1 MAKKNKQKNDFS
13 IKDIISLFTVIFTG
27 WFFTYFSLPVLNY
40 GFVGWPF
47 ILILMGVVYILF
59 DFTSDE
65 YGDVEFKRTYRT
77 SISLGLMSIG
87 LIFFII
93 LPIGTMPIF
102 RAYDYQKLLGEVEE
116 KTLSIDMSPTSPEDI
131 IIIDEKTAS
140 KLADKKLVDENMSLG
155 SQVEIGEFTL
165 QQVNNKLYYVA
176 PLNHSGFWKWRRNK
190 EGTTGYMI
198 VNANNDKDVR
208 LITNINGEDVKL
220 KYQEGAYVGDYL
232 QRHIYKNGYK
242 TKAFTDISFEL
253 DDNMMPWYVV
263 TLYDKKVGY
272 LGRDAIGTII
282 VNPKNGDIKEY
293 SIEDTPEWV
302 DRIQPSLFIIS
313 QVNDWGRYIHGAWN
327 RSGRYKRQ
335 LSDGVQIVY
344 GEDGKCYYYSSI
356 TSVGRDDASLGFVM
370 VDTRTKKTILYKTS
384 GAIEGAAQRSA
395 EQRMPEKNYIA
406 SFPRPYNI
414 NGVWTYVMS
423 LKDQEGLIKS
433 IALVSYEKY
442 QIVGVGDNI
451 QDAIRNYRSVLNSS
465 GNIIAPSSDIKI
477 MDLTGTIERIG
488 VDIRGSDSYYYFVI
502 KEHPNKLFV
511 SSSTISNKI
520 IVTKVGDKVNISF
533 PESSDGEIF
542 IEDFENLNL
551 NFDNSDAQVG
561 IERKYQEV
569 DDRIKNEQIDVR
581 VKSKLENMTIEEKLK
596 ILNK

>member
-65 YGDVEFKRTYRT
+65 YGDVDFKRTYRT

-102 RAYDYQKLLGEVEE
+102 RAHDYQKLLDGVEE

-131 IIIDEKTAS
+131 IIIDEKTAA

-165 QQVNNKLYYVA
+165 QQVNDKLYYVA
-176 PLNHSGFWKWRRNK
+176 PLNYSGFWKWRRNK

-208 LITNINGEDVKL
+208 LITNVNGEDIRL
-220 KYQEGAYVGDYL
+220 KYQEGSYWGVYL
-232 QRHIYKNGYK
+232 QRHIYRNGYR

-253 DDNMMPWYVV
+253 DNNMMPWYVV

-302 DRIQPSLFIIS
+302 DRIQPSHFIVS
-313 QVNDWGRYIHGAWN
+313 QINDWGRYIHGVWN
-327 RSGRYKRQ
+327 WSGRDKRQ

-356 TSVGRDDASLGFVM
+356 TSVGRDNASLGFVM
-370 VDTRTKKTILYKTS
+370 VDTRTKKTRLYRTS
-384 GAIEGAAQRSA
+384 GAIESAAQRSA

-414 NGVWTYVMS
+414 NGVWTYVMA
-423 LKDQEGLIKS
+423 LKDQ
-433 IALVSYEKY
+433 
-442 QIVGVGDNI
+442 
-451 QDAIRNYRSVLNSS
+451 
-465 GNIIAPSSDIKI
+465 
-477 MDLTGTIERIG
+477 
-488 VDIRGSDSYYYFVI
+488 
-502 KEHPNKLFV
+502 
-511 SSSTISNKI
+511 
-520 IVTKVGDKVNISF
+520 
-533 PESSDGEIF
+533 
-542 IEDFENLNL
+542 
-551 NFDNSDAQVG
+551 
-561 IERKYQEV
+561 
-569 DDRIKNEQIDVR
+569 
-581 VKSKLENMTIEEKLK
+581 
-596 ILNK
+596 